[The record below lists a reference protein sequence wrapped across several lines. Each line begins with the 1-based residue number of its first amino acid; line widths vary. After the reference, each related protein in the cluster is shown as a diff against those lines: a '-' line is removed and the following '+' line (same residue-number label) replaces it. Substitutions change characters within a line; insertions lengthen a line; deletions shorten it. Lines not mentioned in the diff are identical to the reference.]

1 MVRPMWPG
9 KRQPQDVRADATTT
23 RMEPFSDGSQEQ
35 DPEPTLTQVDSAHYR
50 IDGEHARGGLGRIL
64 LARDHRLGRV
74 VAIKELVADDAEHH
88 RRFVREARLTARLQ
102 HPAIVP
108 VYEAGRWPEGKP
120 FYAMKLVSGRSLKEL
135 IAER

>member
-1 MVRPMWPG
+1 MWP
-9 KRQPQDVRADATTT
+9 KERETEREPAPEETATRT
-23 RMEPFSDGSQEQ
+23 RTVSFGDKESDEG
-35 DPEPTLTQVDSAHYR
+35 PEPTLTLVDSAHYR

-74 VAIKELVADDAEHH
+74 VAIKELVANDGEHH

-108 VYEAGRWPEGKP
+108 VYEAGRWPGGKP
-120 FYAMKLVSGRSLKEL
+120 FYAM
-135 IAER
+135 